1 MTREEAIRRIE
12 EHMIHHHIGEYPH
25 IFIGEALE
33 MAIAALREK
42 ETVTKCNDLYDE
54 DGGEI
59 LNRTESDTVKPV
71 EIDQFKTNAD
81 HIRSMTDE
89 ELAELLLDGVYEK
102 VCPNGCDGCDG
113 DCEGHMLNWLKQPYE
128 EK

>member
-1 MTREEAIRRIE
+1 MTREEAIEVLKKNRPGADPRRC
-12 EHMIHHHIGEYPH
+12 G
-25 IFIGEALE
+25 LE
-33 MAIAALREK
+33 LCTAVDVAIAALREQ

-89 ELAELLLDGVYEK
+89 ELATFLSEVEYRRSIAGGGAIWLDS
-102 VCPNGCDGCDG
+102 
-113 DCEGHMLNWLKQPYE
+113 EGAMVWLKQPYKE
-128 EK
+128 DT